1 MLDLDVLLAPA
12 LGPAFYIGHYSDTS
26 GERALGAGG
35 VAETGSP
42 GLPSPAT
49 ASAAL
54 TFVSN
59 HF

>member
-1 MLDLDVLLAPA
+1 MLLAPA